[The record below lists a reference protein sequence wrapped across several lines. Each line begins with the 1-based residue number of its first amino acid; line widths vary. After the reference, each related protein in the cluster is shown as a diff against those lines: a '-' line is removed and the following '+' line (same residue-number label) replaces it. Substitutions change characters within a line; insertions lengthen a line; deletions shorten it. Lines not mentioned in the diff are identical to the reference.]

1 MKKEMMLTLMDKVI
15 KVDRGGPESR
25 IGKLL
30 AVEDDY
36 FTILTEEDGIV
47 YYKMQHIKS
56 LTMDTKSGLKF
67 DMEVPTDLVFLK
79 EGDFKSVVGKLRHEW
94 IKVNRGGPEMLEGV
108 LDQVDVNDDFVTIH
122 SDGEVIRLAM
132 FHIRNISVGPKV
144 ENKENTEEN
153 EGNNKENQ
161 TNNKEN
167 QGNNKQRRNS
177 SKK

>member
-1 MKKEMMLTLMDKVI
+1 MKKEMMLTLMGKVI

-67 DMEVPTDLVFLK
+67 DMEVPTDLTFL
-79 EGDFKSVVGKLRHEW
+79 EECDFKSVVGKLRHEW

-108 LDQVDVNDDFVTIH
+108 LDQVNDDFVTII
-122 SDGEVIRLAM
+122 SNGEVIRLAM
-132 FHIRNISVGPKV
+132 YHIRNISVGPKV
-144 ENKENTEEN
+144 ENNEEN
-153 EGNNKENQ
+153 EGNNK
-161 TNNKEN
+161 
-167 QGNNKQRRNS
+167 QRKNS
-177 SKK
+177 TKK